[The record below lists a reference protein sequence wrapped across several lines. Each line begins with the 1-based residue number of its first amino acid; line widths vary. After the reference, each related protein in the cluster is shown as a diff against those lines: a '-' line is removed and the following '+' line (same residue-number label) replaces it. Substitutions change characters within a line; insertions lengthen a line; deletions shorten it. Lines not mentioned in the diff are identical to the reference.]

1 MPNEPPA
8 EIKTLIDMALTAF
21 NGKNSALFEST
32 FGGEVVILDGMAPY
46 RWTGLNAQGRWFA
59 DAERW
64 AHELGVA
71 NENIA
76 YDRIA
81 HAEVVGTHAYLVLS
95 ATLSFTLNGERGSRR
110 GILTYTFVKQGGE
123 WKIESQAWGRLS

>member
-1 MPNEPPA
+1 MPNELPA
-8 EIKTLIDMALTAF
+8 EIQAVIDMALTAF
-21 NGKNSALFEST
+21 NSKQGTLFESV
-32 FGGEVVILDGMAPY
+32 FGGEVVIVDGMAPY
-46 RWTGLNAQGRWFA
+46 RWTGPNAQGHWFA

-76 YDRIA
+76 YERIA
-81 HAEVVGTHAYLVLS
+81 HAEIVGTHAYVVLS
-95 ATLSFTLNGERGSRR
+95 ATLSFTLRGKRGSRS
-110 GILTYTFVKQGGE
+110 GILTYTLAKHGQE